1 MSTVLV
7 VEDDPNVRGLLQT
20 LLLSEGY
27 TVVTADDGIGG
38 LLKATSSPPALILL
52 DVMMPDLGGVRVLD
66 ELQADPALQSVPVMI
81 VTGTVDAVPMLRERI
96 GEENVVVKPFGVEAL
111 LTRVRELIGDPAP

>member
-20 LLLSEGY
+20 LLVSEGY
-27 TVVTADDGIGG
+27 NVVTADDGIGG
-38 LLKATSSPPALILL
+38 LLKAAKEGPALILL

-66 ELQADPALQSVPVMI
+66 ELQDDPNLSSIPVMV
-81 VTGTVDAVPMLRERI
+81 VTGTVDVVPALRERL
-96 GEENVVVKPFGVEAL
+96 GDANVVVKPFGVDAL
-111 LTRVRELIGDPAP
+111 LARVHELIGEPV

>member
-38 LLKATSSPPALILL
+38 LLKASTSAPSLILL
-52 DVMMPDLGGVRVLD
+52 DVMMPDLGGIRVLD
-66 ELQADPALQSVPVMI
+66 ELQADPALQAVPVMV

-96 GEENVVVKPFGVEAL
+96 GEDNVVVKPFGVEAL
-111 LTRVRELIGDPAP
+111 LARVRELIGESA

>member
-38 LLKATSSPPALILL
+38 LLKATSSAPSLILL
-52 DVMMPDLGGVRVLD
+52 DVMMPDLGGIRVLD

-96 GEENVVVKPFGVEAL
+96 GDDNVVVKPFGVEAL
-111 LTRVRELIGDPAP
+111 LARVRELIGESA